1 MRRRFGI
8 GRRPM
13 RGRKWLFLL
22 LLFAVLTG
30 VYAESR
36 MPAVKADVQQAAL
49 SAWAQERI
57 SETMR
62 DYFPE
67 TPAED
72 STGLVSLDTYQ
83 LTETKTELTAAL
95 QKALTGKAT
104 AWIPVGNL
112 SGLAIL
118 NGHGFKIPV
127 SFAVDGVAR
136 VEFESTLSAAGINR
150 TKYSVTMTVTAEL
163 YSSSAAFSEV
173 VTVSTSY
180 PVYESVLQ
188 GEVPRY
194 AAGVLS

>member
-13 RGRKWLFLL
+13 RGRRWLFLL

-57 SETMR
+57 SETVR

-112 SGLAIL
+112 SELAIL

>member
-112 SGLAIL
+112 SELAIL

>member
-112 SGLAIL
+112 SELAIL

-127 SFAVDGVAR
+127 SFAVDGVAC

>member
-57 SETMR
+57 SETVR

-112 SGLAIL
+112 SELAIL

>member
-57 SETMR
+57 SETVR

>member
-1 MRRRFGI
+1 
-8 GRRPM
+8 M

-112 SGLAIL
+112 SELAIL